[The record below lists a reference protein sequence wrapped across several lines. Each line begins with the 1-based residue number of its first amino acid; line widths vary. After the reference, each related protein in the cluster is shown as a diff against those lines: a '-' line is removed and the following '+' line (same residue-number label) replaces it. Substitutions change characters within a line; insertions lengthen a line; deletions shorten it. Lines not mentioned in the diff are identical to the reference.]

1 LDAIQNASPTAQ
13 VMEGKG
19 SDILEIDLSTRDVAT
34 AAIEVDSL

>member
-1 LDAIQNASPTAQ
+1 LDASQDGSWTAQ
-13 VMEGKG
+13 AMEGKG